1 MQITILLQEEDPK
14 TDPETEMVNMAI
26 KPITMKG
33 IQAMTR
39 DIDQEVEEE
48 KQATEEGQMREET
61 HKNPMNQDPEA
72 QALTNQDQK
81 AEITEETQAT
91 TEIVQT
97 AEEDTAMIKDQLK
110 GERPK
115 IIMAQELKTR
125 VLRDRIETDHL
136 AMENRDQIAKPEAEI
151 MKGEVI
157 TTKQ

>member
-1 MQITILLQEEDPK
+1 
-14 TDPETEMVNMAI
+14 MAI
-26 KPITMKG
+26 KPITLKE

-48 KQATEEGQMREET
+48 KQTTEEGQMREET
-61 HKNPMNQDPEA
+61 HKIPMHQDPEA

-81 AEITEETQAT
+81 AEITKETQAT
-91 TEIVQT
+91 IEIVQT
-97 AEEDTAMIKDQLK
+97 TEEDTAMTEDQLK
-110 GERPK
+110 GEKPK

-125 VLRDRIETDHL
+125 VLRDRTETDHL
-136 AMENRDQIAKPEAEI
+136 AMGNRDQIVKPEAEI

>member
-1 MQITILLQEEDPK
+1 MQITILLQEEGPK

-26 KPITMKG
+26 KPITMIE
-33 IQAMTR
+33 IQVMTR
-39 DIDQEVEEE
+39 EIDQEVEEE

-125 VLRDRIETDHL
+125 VLRDKIETDHL
-136 AMENRDQIAKPEAEI
+136 AMEKDQIAKPEAEI
-151 MKGEVI
+151 MIEEVI
-157 TTKQ
+157 TQKQ